1 MDKEE
6 RIIILKDIVD
16 YRNCRVRKTT
26 IIKDENAIVLELDFS
41 DKKNSDMCYKSQVLV
56 SKKTLSKLL
65 KTSDQEIKDFTKKNE
80 DAFKEIKP
88 IILSK
93 EVFDKVVNIPDNVY
107 SSEEKEYF
115 VFKTIDLKAGII
127 VD

>member
-1 MDKEE
+1 MS
-6 RIIILKDIVD
+6 
-16 YRNCRVRKTT
+16 N
-26 IIKDENAIVLELDFS
+26 
-41 DKKNSDMCYKSQVLV
+41 Q
-56 SKKTLSKLL
+56 
-65 KTSDQEIKDFTKKNE
+65 
-80 DAFKEIKP
+80 
-88 IILSK
+88 